1 MARVL
6 WRAPRFNWALNA
18 PGNEMARVLWRA
30 PRFNWALNAPENEA
44 VQVRLAI
51 AIGCCP
57 DATG

>member
-1 MARVL
+1 MARI
-6 WRAPRFNWALNA
+6 
-18 PGNEMARVLWRA
+18 LWRA

-57 DATG
+57 DAAG